1 MQKSFSTSNSR
12 MTIQNNRQ
20 QRGVLQRIARKAMID
35 RGLLPDFSPEAMKEL
50 NGIEETPARAG
61 GLIRDLRDL
70 VWCSIDNDDSRDLDQ
85 LSVAVPM
92 PGDITKILVAIADV
106 DSVVKKD
113 SALDRHAS
121 QNTTSVY
128 TAAEIFPMLP
138 EKLSTGITSLNPDA
152 DRYALVVEMS
162 IGMDGTLQQA
172 EVFQAIVRNK
182 AKLAYNSLADW
193 LDGTG
198 PMPASIGKVP
208 GLDQNIRLQDSVAQK
223 LKSLRFANGALDFE
237 TIEAR
242 PVFEGDEI
250 RDLRSEKKNKAKT
263 IIEDFMNGVVAR
275 WLAAQKFPSMR
286 RVVRIPKRWDRIV
299 ELAAEHKFTLPSHP
313 DSGALDQFLVSE
325 KAKDPDRFPDLS
337 LSIIKLLGA
346 GEYVVEL
353 PGENASGHF
362 GLAVKDYTHSTA
374 PNRRFPDLI
383 TQRLIKAALTKSPVP
398 YGNEELIALA
408 AHCTEQ
414 EDDAKKVERQVEK
427 SAAAILLQNR
437 IGQRF
442 DAIVTGASDKGVWVR
457 LLQLPVEGKL
467 VSGFEGM
474 DVGRRLRVQL
484 VSTDVNRGFI
494 DLKKVAS

>member
-1 MQKSFSTSNSR
+1 
-12 MTIQNNRQ
+12 
-20 QRGVLQRIARKAMID
+20 
-35 RGLLPDFSPEAMKEL
+35 
-50 NGIEETPARAG
+50 
-61 GLIRDLRDL
+61 
-70 VWCSIDNDDSRDLDQ
+70 
-85 LSVAVPM
+85 
-92 PGDITKILVAIADV
+92 
-106 DSVVKKD
+106 
-113 SALDRHAS
+113 
-121 QNTTSVY
+121 
-128 TAAEIFPMLP
+128 
-138 EKLSTGITSLNPDA
+138 
-152 DRYALVVEMS
+152 
-162 IGMDGTLQQA
+162 
-172 EVFQAIVRNK
+172 
-182 AKLAYNSLADW
+182 
-193 LDGTG
+193 
-198 PMPASIGKVP
+198 
-208 GLDQNIRLQDSVAQK
+208 
-223 LKSLRFANGALDFE
+223 
-237 TIEAR
+237 
-242 PVFEGDEI
+242 
-250 RDLRSEKKNKAKT
+250 
-263 IIEDFMNGVVAR
+263 
-275 WLAAQKFPSMR
+275 MR